1 MSAADLLRG
10 APGAR
15 PVATRQVAAAREAVR
30 HVCATGTVAAFIGPA
45 NSGKS
50 FAAEVATELDCAGT
64 VIRWA
69 VPTRRMTEYAFLTG
83 LVSTLSGVRQEGI
96 FNELLDAG
104 RSSLNEHSGL
114 VVIEHA
120 ENLNRHMTDLL
131 RHLRLD
137 AGPGSALLLVGRDDA
152 ESAVTRLGGDVTRR
166 VAFDALAG
174 EELLAALRRLHPI
187 LETAPAEL
195 LGFVDANYASGLLG
209 EWMNFTREAIAFC
222 QRHDAPLD
230 QEAALRIFALRGR
243 VVTTKRKRGKLAA

>member
-1 MSAADLLRG
+1 MSAADLLR

-45 NSGKS
+45 DSGKT
-50 FAAEVATELDCAGT
+50 FAAEVAIELNCAGT

-83 LVSTLSGVRQEGI
+83 LVSTLSGVPQEGI
-96 FNELLDAG
+96 FNQLLDAG
-104 RSSLNEHSGL
+104 RFSLSEHSGL

-120 ENLNRHMTDLL
+120 ENLNRHLTELL

-137 AGPGSALLLVGRDDA
+137 AGAGSALLLIGRDDA
-152 ESAVTRLGGDVTRR
+152 ESVVTRLGGDVTRR
-166 VAFDALAG
+166 VTFDALAG
-174 EELLAALRRLHPI
+174 EELLDALRKLHPI

-195 LGFVDANYASGLLG
+195 LGFVDTNYASGLLG
-209 EWMNFTREAIAFC
+209 KWMSFTREAVAYC

-230 QEAALRIFALRGR
+230 QQAALKIFALRGR
-243 VVTTKRKRGKLAA
+243 VVTSKPKRGKRAA